1 MDLESWL
8 LSLADEI
15 GNGFYDEEMNLC
27 VDPGDG
33 LGANSYSAQEIQL
46 LYRSNVSP
54 REAADFLRNG
64 GQG

>member
-1 MDLESWL
+1 MDLQSWL
-8 LSLADEI
+8 MNLAEEI
-15 GNGFYDEEMNLC
+15 GGFYDEEMNLC

-33 LGANSYSAQEIQL
+33 LGANSYSAKDVRL
-46 LYRSNVSP
+46 LYQSHVSP